1 MWIITTFL
9 ATKTWYIASIP
20 SLSRTEQENLVLQK
34 SLIQSLR
41 DLLDSLQAPNHLWR
55 IQLGLVYH
63 YAVGRVRA
71 GIFLNKFWPY
81 YSKLIQK
88 RQLSSRCNLLL
99 CVFLPMPL
107 LCCLWYNFTI
117 IMIIIHKT
125 VKLNNKSKP
134 NTKTQ
139 N

>member
-20 SLSRTEQENLVLQK
+20 SLSRTEQEDLLLQK

-41 DLLDSLQAPNHLWR
+41 DLLDSLQASNHLWR

-81 YSKLIQK
+81 YSKLIQM
-88 RQLSSRCNLLL
+88 RQLSSRCNLLF
-99 CVFLPMPL
+99 CVFLPMPS
-107 LCCLWYNFTI
+107 LCCLIWCNFTI
-117 IMIIIHKT
+117 IMINIYKT
-125 VKLNNKSKP
+125 VQLHKSEP